1 MNKKAFTLIELL
13 AVIVILAII
22 ALIAVPIIIN
32 IITDA
37 KIAAF
42 KETANAFVR
51 AGKYYYNRQIN
62 ENEGMFEFPKDKDK
76 IEIDDKEVTSGNMTI
91 TSDGDIMLAI
101 SDGTYCARKSYYESS
116 ITVDKDLDSCYIY
129 KISGATKNDGYI
141 SLDGVD
147 DYVDLGLKEYDFG
160 KQFTAIVDFRAL
172 SSTSRLAYIL
182 GNAEAAG
189 VIISINTDGLRD
201 DIYDGSKYLYKAYG
215 PIELNRW
222 YETAM
227 TFDGTDM
234 VIYLDGKEVARYT
247 LPQPMSIIKST
258 MPFYLGANPGSVLTQ
273 LSNIDVSSASIY
285 NRVLM
290 EDEIEKIYLDKEV
303 IPNKEGLLTHIDF

>member
-129 KISGATKNDGYI
+129 KISGAAKNDGYVTF
-141 SLDGVD
+141 DGVD

-172 SSTSRLAYIL
+172 SSTSGGYIL
-182 GNAEAAG
+182 GNAQASG
-189 VIISINTDGLRD
+189 VNIAINASDLRASIYN
-201 DIYDGSKYLYKAYG
+201 GSGYLHTPYV

-234 VIYLDGKEVARYT
+234 IIYLDGKEVTRYT
-247 LPQPMSIIKST
+247 LPQPMSIAKSI
-258 MPFYLGANPGSVLTQ
+258 MPFYLGANPEVGKPIQ

-290 EDEIEKIYLDKEV
+290 EDEIEKIYVDKEA